1 MITTPVVAFVN
12 HLLEEEQWARD
23 RLAPFAGKRV
33 RVTASPLPD
42 LAFEVREGGWL
53 EVAPT
58 DEPQPDLV
66 VALEATALPAL
77 ARGDDSALQTMTFS
91 GDAELAAALQ
101 FLFRNLSWDVEED
114 LARVI
119 GDLAAHRLVNSAREF
134 LAWQKDA
141 AARIGENL
149 AEYLS
154 EEAAMLAPRP
164 ELARYAREVAELRDA
179 VERLEKRLERIDRGL
194 TGGK

>member
-1 MITTPVVAFVN
+1 
-12 HLLEEEQWARD
+12 
-23 RLAPFAGKRV
+23 
-33 RVTASPLPD
+33 
-42 LAFEVREGGWL
+42 
-53 EVAPT
+53 
-58 DEPQPDLV
+58 
-66 VALEATALPAL
+66 
-77 ARGDDSALQTMTFS
+77 MTFS

-134 LAWQKDA
+134 LTWQKDA

-194 TGGK
+194 TGRK